1 MPSGILTIQKLRQ
14 NSFPPLSQ
22 QEMGSSLLIPSH
34 FRPHTR
40 QTWNHLVTLTEL
52 LSQMR
57 TMLAMLQLSP
67 TPTPLR
73 FLCRRNY
80 VENSPIA
87 TTCMTVL
94 LSARCESFESKAPRT
109 ANLLFIIRMTAAH

>member
-1 MPSGILTIQKLRQ
+1 MPFGTPTIQKLKR

-22 QEMGSSLLIPSH
+22 QEMGSSSLIPSH
-34 FRPHTR
+34 SRPHTS
-40 QTWNHLVTLTEL
+40 QTWNHLVALPEL

-57 TMLAMLQLSP
+57 TMLATLQPSLS
-67 TPTPLR
+67 PTPLR
-73 FLCRRNY
+73 FLRRRSY
-80 VENSPIA
+80 VENSVP

-109 ANLLFIIRMTAAH
+109 ENLLFTIRISAGHW

>member
-1 MPSGILTIQKLRQ
+1 MPFGIPTIQKLKQ

-22 QEMGSSLLIPSH
+22 QQMGASSLIPSH
-34 FRPHTR
+34 SRPHTR
-40 QTWNHLVTLTEL
+40 QTWNHLVWLPEL

-57 TMLAMLQLSP
+57 TMLATLQLSL

-73 FLCRRNY
+73 FLRRRSY
-80 VENSPIA
+80 AENSVA

-109 ANLLFIIRMTAAH
+109 ANLLFIMRMTAEH